1 MTEAIETS
9 AQTRFD
15 EKYISSAELSKTL
28 GVNRASIFHAR
39 QRGMLP
45 DPIVVNESQLYLWE
59 RAAIS
64 GIVEEWKRAINFRKN
79 PSQFLTTEAK

>member
-9 AQTRFD
+9 AQMRFD
-15 EKYISSAELSKTL
+15 EKYVSTAELVKTL

-45 DPIVVNESQLYLWE
+45 DPIVINDGQLYLWE
-59 RAAIS
+59 RVTIA
-64 GIVEEWKRAINFRKN
+64 GIIEEWKRAISFRKN